1 MRTSSVTRRLGG
13 GLLVVVLAGSCAAED
28 SERAPGTLTALGD
41 MLIRR
46 SQHTATLLLDGRIL
60 IAGGGTPE
68 RAQASVE
75 IYDPSTGES
84 VHAPDLLQPRAGHT
98 ATVLNDGRVLIV
110 GGLGGV
116 SSAELYDPASGMFRP
131 TSPPVRP
138 RSDHAAVL
146 VAGGKVLV
154 LGGDVSGVGASP
166 TASAE
171 LFDPATERFEEIAPM
186 VTARRPYGVIAL
198 PDGRLLIAGG
208 TTSGKAVTTAA
219 EIYDPSL
226 ERFESVSA
234 LATPREKH
242 ASARLPDGRVLIL
255 GGNRDPDGDG
265 LNSTEIFDPSADGFL
280 AGPDLF
286 QGRYKFSALGLSD
299 GSALAVGG
307 ARFLAERLDLGL
319 LRSLPVGGE
328 EAMRFFPALTPL
340 AGGQVLISGGYTA
353 GGSTA
358 SVWRFVP

>member
-1 MRTSSVTRRLGG
+1 MTRRLGG
-13 GLLVVVLAGSCAAED
+13 GLLAVVLSACAAENP
-28 SERAPGTLTALGD
+28 ERAPGTLTALGD
-41 MLIRR
+41 MLVRR
-46 SQHTATLLLDGRIL
+46 SQHTATLLLDGRVL

-68 RAQASVE
+68 QAQASVE
-75 IYDPSTGES
+75 LYDPSSGVS
-84 VHAPDLLQPRAGHT
+84 VHAPDLLEPRAGHT
-98 ATVLNDGRVLIV
+98 ATLLGDGRVLIV

-116 SSAELYDPASGMFRP
+116 SSAELFDPASGTFHS
-131 TSPPVRP
+131 TAPPVRP

-146 VAGGKVLV
+146 LSNGKVLV

-186 VTARRPYGVIAL
+186 LTARRPYGVIAL

-208 TTSGKAVTTAA
+208 TTTGKAVTTAA
-219 EIYDPSL
+219 EVYDPDL
-226 ERFESVSA
+226 ERFEAVPA

-242 ASARLPDGRVLIL
+242 ASARLPDGRILVL

-265 LNSTEIFDPSADGFL
+265 LDSTEIFDPSVGLFIS
-280 AGPDLF
+280 GPDLF

-307 ARFLAERLDLGL
+307 ARFLAERVDRGL
-319 LRSLPVGGE
+319 ARSLPVGGE

-340 AGGQVLISGGYTA
+340 DGGHVLISGGYTA

-358 SVWRFVP
+358 SVWRFTP

>member
-1 MRTSSVTRRLGG
+1 MRTPSVTRRLKG
-13 GLLVVVLAGSCAAED
+13 GLLVAMLLGACRGEET
-28 SERAPGTLTALGD
+28 ERALGSLTPLGD
-41 MLIRR
+41 MRIRR
-46 SQHTATLLLDGRIL
+46 SQHTATLLLDGRVL

-68 RAQASVE
+68 QAQRRVE
-75 IYDPSTGES
+75 LYDPSTGVS
-84 VHAPDLLQPRAGHT
+84 VDGPDLLQPRAGHT
-98 ATVLNDGRVLIV
+98 ATLLGDGRVLIV

-116 SSAELYDPASGMFRP
+116 NSAELYEAGGGTFRLL
-131 TSPPVRP
+131 TPPVRP

-146 VAGGKVLV
+146 LSSGKVLI

-171 LFDPATERFEEIAPM
+171 LFDPETEQFQEIEPM
-186 VTARRPYGVIAL
+186 LTPRRPYGVITL

-208 TTSGKAVTTAA
+208 TTTGKVVTAAA

-226 ERFESVSA
+226 ERFEAVST

-242 ASARLPDGRVLIL
+242 ASARLPDGRILVL
-255 GGNRDPDGDG
+255 GGNRDPDDDG
-265 LNSTEIFDPSADGFL
+265 LNSTEIFDPSSARFL
-280 AGPDLF
+280 PGPDLF

-307 ARFLAERLDLGL
+307 AHVLAERLDRGL
-319 LRSLPVGGE
+319 LRSLPVDDE
-328 EAMRFFPALTPL
+328 EAQRFFPALTPL
-340 AGGQVLISGGYTA
+340 DGGQVLITGGYTV

-358 SVWRFVP
+358 SVWRFAP

>member
-1 MRTSSVTRRLGG
+1 
-13 GLLVVVLAGSCAAED
+13 
-28 SERAPGTLTALGD
+28 
-41 MLIRR
+41 
-46 SQHTATLLLDGRIL
+46 
-60 IAGGGTPE
+60 
-68 RAQASVE
+68 
-75 IYDPSTGES
+75 
-84 VHAPDLLQPRAGHT
+84 
-98 ATVLNDGRVLIV
+98 
-110 GGLGGV
+110 
-116 SSAELYDPASGMFRP
+116 
-131 TSPPVRP
+131 
-138 RSDHAAVL
+138 
-146 VAGGKVLV
+146 
-154 LGGDVSGVGASP
+154 
-166 TASAE
+166 
-171 LFDPATERFEEIAPM
+171 M

-286 QGRYKFSALGLSD
+286 QGRCKFSALGLSD

>member
-1 MRTSSVTRRLGG
+1 
-13 GLLVVVLAGSCAAED
+13 
-28 SERAPGTLTALGD
+28 
-41 MLIRR
+41 
-46 SQHTATLLLDGRIL
+46 
-60 IAGGGTPE
+60 
-68 RAQASVE
+68 
-75 IYDPSTGES
+75 
-84 VHAPDLLQPRAGHT
+84 
-98 ATVLNDGRVLIV
+98 
-110 GGLGGV
+110 
-116 SSAELYDPASGMFRP
+116 MFRP

>member
-1 MRTSSVTRRLGG
+1 MRTPSVIRRLGG
-13 GLLVVVLAGSCAAED
+13 GLLVAVLAGSCGAED
-28 SERAPGTLTALGD
+28 SERAAGTLASLGD
-41 MLIRR
+41 MLVRR
-46 SQHTATLLLDGRIL
+46 SQHTATLLLDGRVL

-68 RAQASVE
+68 QAQSSVE
-75 IYDPSTGES
+75 LYDHSAGVS

-98 ATVLNDGRVLIV
+98 ATLLGDGRVLIV

-116 SSAELYDPASGMFRP
+116 SSAELFDPASGTFRP
-131 TSPPVRP
+131 VSPPIRP

-146 VAGGKVLV
+146 LSSGKVLV
-154 LGGDVSGVGASP
+154 LGGDVSGIGASP

-171 LFDPATERFEEIAPM
+171 LFDPQSERFEEIAPM
-186 VTARRPYGVIAL
+186 MTPRRPYGVIAL

-208 TTSGKAVTTAA
+208 TTGGKVVTTAA

-242 ASARLPDGRVLIL
+242 ASAGLPDGRILIL

-265 LNSTEIFDPSADGFL
+265 LNSTEIFDPSENRFL
-280 AGPDLF
+280 PGPDLF

-307 ARFLAERLDLGL
+307 ATVLAERLDRGL
-319 LRSLPVGGE
+319 LRSLPLGDK

-340 AGGQVLISGGYTA
+340 EGGQVLITGGYTA
-353 GGSTA
+353 GGSTT
-358 SVWRFVP
+358 SVWRFAP